1 MAEMIGS
8 WFLVRGS
15 GISNK
20 GDQPPPLATEEVEQ
34 VIASQDCDKSDIVL
48 VESGEFFE
56 EDHADCSSKE
66 QEFELDQVTCDQ
78 KLNIAVDEGS
88 LVFDNDLPSPPISVH
103 EELHKENTGELP
115 AFPLT
120 PSVIPENCI
129 KSELLSNH
137 QPQAIPEYRT
147 DTKIGQI
154 VGETLDKISDN
165 YLVEPIS
172 FSSDSIPSTKN
183 LTEEDAENSLQ
194 EPTGEQLNSQSV
206 DYLEKSIDIEVRVDE
221 QNDLTSI
228 CELKDKTNIE
238 EKSTELPDFEE
249 ESISLLNPENEA
261 TKSSYV
267 EKEFPTLSTSE
278 KQVNRSSDLDEEIT
292 NPVCIEEAIND
303 PGKSE
308 NSQTFLPYRNKS
320 SVEISNSLS
329 STEFCPEEVVVVDK
343 HSRNS
348 SSTIGAELLDETHSS
363 ALFVKSVTSSVL
375 TDSPNH
381 LTDTNYRNSFA
392 SSEVVPSKHTL
403 SIDSLSESVNN
414 TTNTS
419 NNNDNLKELTLN
431 TLNCDTSM
439 STTVGV
445 SDITADQSELNRES
459 YISYPSYGIDNTP
472 AQSSFGHLNHMNHG
486 EYQNRLNGGEDEYLP
501 GDIKENISGNNNSNE
516 DIPMND
522 DRSEYTNMKTEESY
536 HDSTC
541 PSHSEQELDQ
551 DILKN
556 EHGKNELVAEQNMEC
571 LNIQNVE
578 NQQKLSFNQIKE
590 DLEKK
595 NVIGSLQPLRPEQYI
610 MHHQAGLIKQQEMLI
625 LNPQTGDVLS
635 DQYSSHHQTNTIT
648 TGGTHH
654 FARNIASNNSVVV
667 PTGGNVSGPPVGSG
681 TVAGQQKGSTIYPKT
696 GQNPIDG
703 GTNGG
708 VGANSSGNAGGGPG
722 KSGALVGGGLDRS
735 RQVYNMFECQ
745 MSQLTVFLDRA
756 LICRR
761 IRPRFNA
768 SDITEVVFEHLSP
781 AIDKDSIRYM
791 SFE

>member
-1 MAEMIGS
+1 MFVAALVTTVQQTENGS
-8 WFLVRGS
+8 VDHKKVIYKL
-15 GISNK
+15 

-34 VIASQDCDKSDIVL
+34 IITSQDCDKSDIVL
-48 VESGEFFE
+48 ARSGEILE
-56 EDHADCSSKE
+56 EDHTDRSSKE
-66 QEFELDQVTCDQ
+66 LEFELDQVTCNQ
-78 KLNIAVDEGS
+78 QLNIAVDEGA
-88 LVFDNDLPSPPISVH
+88 LVFDNDLPSPPISVY

-137 QPQAIPEYRT
+137 QPEAISEYCT
-147 DTKIGQI
+147 DTEIGQI

-165 YLVEPIS
+165 YLVEPIN

-183 LTEEDAENSLQ
+183 FTEEDAENSLQ

-206 DYLEKSIDIEVRVDE
+206 EYLEKNIDIEVRVDE

-228 CELKDKTNIE
+228 CELKGKTNIE
-238 EKSTELPDFEE
+238 DKSTELLDFQE

-261 TKSSYV
+261 TESSHV
-267 EKEFPTLSTSE
+267 EKEFSTLSTSE
-278 KQVNRSSDLDEEIT
+278 KQVNKSSDLDEEIT
-292 NPVCIEEAIND
+292 NPVYIEKVTNV

-308 NSQTFLPYRNKS
+308 NPQTFLPYSNKS
-320 SVEISNSLS
+320 SVEISNSLT
-329 STEFCPEEVVVVDK
+329 STEFCPEEEVVVVEDE

-381 LTDTNYRNSFA
+381 LTDTNHRNSFA

-419 NNNDNLKELTLN
+419 DNDNLKQLTLN

-445 SDITADQSELNRES
+445 SDITADQSEINRES
-459 YISYPSYGIDNTP
+459 YISYPSYDIGNTP
-472 AQSSFGHLNHMNHG
+472 AQSSFGHLNHLNHG

-556 EHGKNELVAEQNMEC
+556 EHCKNELVTEQNMEC

-595 NVIGSLQPLRPEQYI
+595 
-610 MHHQAGLIKQQEMLI
+610 K
-625 LNPQTGDVLS
+625 LNKFSRCFL
-635 DQYSSHHQTNTIT
+635 
-648 TGGTHH
+648 
-654 FARNIASNNSVVV
+654 
-667 PTGGNVSGPPVGSG
+667 
-681 TVAGQQKGSTIYPKT
+681 
-696 GQNPIDG
+696 
-703 GTNGG
+703 
-708 VGANSSGNAGGGPG
+708 VGAFSNCKVDVAEFQPWNT
-722 KSGALVGGGLDRS
+722 
-735 RQVYNMFECQ
+735 E
-745 MSQLTVFLDRA
+745 QLF
-756 LICRR
+756 
-761 IRPRFNA
+761 
-768 SDITEVVFEHLSP
+768 HLS
-781 AIDKDSIRYM
+781 M
-791 SFE
+791 